1 MAIAKEEIINS
12 IKDDKPNILFK
23 IYEHREELA
32 LIIDKKDII
41 ELCRYLKDESG
52 LEFKLLEDI
61 AGVDRG
67 ERPIR
72 FSVVY
77 HLFSLKYNYRVAIRT
92 DIDESDL
99 VVDSI
104 SSIFRAANWQ
114 EREVYDMYGIS
125 FINHPDLR
133 RMYMPEEF
141 EYYPLRK
148 EFPLMGIPGS
158 NPIPPK

>member
-1 MAIAKEEIINS
+1 MADIKEEILNS
-12 IKDDKPNILFK
+12 IKDNKPHILFE
-23 IYEHREELA
+23 IYEHRGELTV
-32 LIIDKKDII
+32 IIGKKDII

-52 LEFKLLEDI
+52 FDFKLLEDLT
-61 AGVDRG
+61 GVDRG
-67 ERPIR
+67 ERPNR
-72 FSVVY
+72 FSIVY
-77 HLFSLKYNYRVAIRT
+77 HLFSLKHNFRIAIKT
-92 DIDESDL
+92 DLDESDPAI
-99 VVDSI
+99 DSI

-125 FINHPDLR
+125 FNNHPDLR

>member
-1 MAIAKEEIINS
+1 MADIKEEIINS
-12 IKDDKPNILFK
+12 IKDNKPHIEFEL
-23 IYEHREELA
+23 YEHRSEVT
-32 LIIDKKDII
+32 LIIEKKDIL

-52 LEFKLLEDI
+52 LKFKLLEDI
-61 AGVDRG
+61 SGVDRG
-67 ERPIR
+67 ERPVR

-77 HLFSLKYNYRVAIRT
+77 HLFSLKHNFRLAIKI
-92 DIDESDL
+92 DIDESDPEA
-99 VVDSI
+99 DSI
-104 SSIFRAANWQ
+104 CSIFRAANWQ

-125 FINHPDLR
+125 FNNHPDLR